1 MNKST
6 LKGFLI
12 ITLTFLFSYSINAEC
27 TKDEILQLVNAGYNK
42 TEISALCEKQ
52 DGSNEVSIK
61 SAGEEPEKPK
71 NPIKELS
78 INSDDKGPKIIAKE
92 EEYVKYENGIVY
104 DKKSGLEWVA
114 GPDKHMG
121 GYAAKKWV
129 NNLNLDGGGWRMP
142 STREL
147 EGIYKLGA
155 GTRNMTSLLKTSGWF
170 VWSSAAGGFSFSSGN
185 FGNYGTSN
193 VCRAFAVRGEGVGY
207 LSKKPDKTEPIHN
220 DRGMK
225 SELDQQKENSNIKQ
239 DLKKAGETLLDIGEI
254 VLPLLQWFW

>member
-1 MNKST
+1 MKGENKMNKST

-121 GYAAKKWV
+121 GYAAQKWV
-129 NNLNLDGGGWRMP
+129 KNLNLDGGGWRMP
-142 STREL
+142 SESEL
-147 EGIYKLGA
+147 KKLSDHRSSLDEIYSPTAVSSWLVFFSVSKGVWFTDGRQSTWPITSIHQPRLPGA
-155 GTRNMTSLLKTSGWF
+155 
-170 VWSSAAGGFSFSSGN
+170 AP
-185 FGNYGTSN
+185 
-193 VCRAFAVRGEGVGY
+193 RAFAVRE
-207 LSKKPDKTEPIHN
+207 K
-220 DRGMK
+220 RAA
-225 SELDQQKENSNIKQ
+225 
-239 DLKKAGETLLDIGEI
+239 DLVK
-254 VLPLLQWFW
+254 